1 MVANLGKE
9 EPPAARRGAR
19 RLPRRE
25 PAALW
30 WVMFAVFTGVALWLG
45 SWRVALLVLLV
56 WCLYQFILVPTL
68 CRVLKPQGHPCAERV
83 RGRLFACGPD
93 HQQLKTD
100 ALWQLVGMR
109 NPLQRNQEIEA
120 EPGVVQSP
128 YVRSRLTG
136 ADRALI
142 VLAALGTLTT
152 LVGMIYGFR

>member
-30 WVMFAVFTGVALWLG
+30 WVMFAVFAGIALWLG
-45 SWRVALLVLLV
+45 SWRVGLLVLLV
-56 WCLYQFILVPTL
+56 WCLYQFILVPTV
-68 CRVLKPQGHPCAERV
+68 CRVLKPQGHFCTERV

-100 ALWQLVGMR
+100 ALWQLIGMR
-109 NPLQRNQEIEA
+109 NPFRNPDIEDDS
-120 EPGVVQSP
+120 GVVQSP
-128 YVRSRLTG
+128 YVSSRLTS
-136 ADRALI
+136 ADRVLI